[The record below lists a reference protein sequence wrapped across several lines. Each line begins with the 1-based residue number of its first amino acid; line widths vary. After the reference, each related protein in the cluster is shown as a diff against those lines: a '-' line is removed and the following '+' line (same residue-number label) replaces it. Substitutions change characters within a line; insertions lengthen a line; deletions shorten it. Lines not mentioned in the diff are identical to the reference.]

1 MGLCVQRKSSLEQL
15 SLGSCNVAEAWSYT
29 PQKTLSL
36 KGTNLCLKVDGLRK
50 PVKLGNICSD
60 SASHW
65 ETISDSKLHL
75 SSTIGN
81 ATTLCLDLDSS
92 HTVVTNTCNCLSN
105 SRICNPESQWF
116 KIITSA
122 RSPSSIKILKD
133 PSPKSQ
139 NLS

>member
-1 MGLCVQRKSSLEQL
+1 MDWGSQR
-15 SLGSCNVAEAWSYT
+15 
-29 PQKTLSL
+29 
-36 KGTNLCLKVDGLRK
+36 NLV
-50 PVKLGNICSD
+50 CSD

-81 ATTLCLDLDSS
+81 ATTLCLDVDSS

-105 SRICNPESQWF
+105 SRICSPEGQWF

-122 RSPSSIKILKD
+122 RSQFYKN
-133 PSPKSQ
+133 PKRS
-139 NLS
+139 LS